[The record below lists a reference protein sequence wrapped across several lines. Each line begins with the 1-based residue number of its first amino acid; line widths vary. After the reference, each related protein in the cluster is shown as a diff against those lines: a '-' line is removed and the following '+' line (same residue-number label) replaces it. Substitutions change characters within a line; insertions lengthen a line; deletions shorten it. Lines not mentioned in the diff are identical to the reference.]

1 MFGVKDT
8 WIWHIRCL
16 RKEKRSCIGLQKR
29 VRYYILWNIR
39 GKHTMNTFA
48 EVLKTQTRNLE
59 IPIEELCEGLCSQS
73 MFARICNGERSAD
86 KLLREH
92 LMQRLGISDTRNE
105 SFLFRD
111 EYDMWKL
118 RQQMV
123 NSMNRE
129 QYKRVEGLLQEYKG
143 KASMENP
150 LEQQFCLVMEVQ
162 LLMAQGCGEQQ
173 IKERIERALKLT
185 VPNIDTKSL
194 HQLLLSEQEMDLV
207 LEYARYCHPK
217 RMVQCCEALLEY
229 VKQHIHDEYLKAK
242 IFPKIVYYQC
252 IAEGEESDLDM
263 LLQNCN
269 EAIECLRD
277 TQRLY
282 YFWELLCEREKI
294 YEYFIKK
301 ASADS
306 EKTQKQVFVLMQEEN
321 ALWKRTLE
329 EMYRDCGVSP
339 AMKNSCYLY
348 LQKDT
353 FCINEIIFKR
363 RTMLGMTRKELC
375 EGICSEKTIARVELT
390 NGKMQMPIARRV
402 LRRLG
407 LSVERQRVD
416 VVTSNPEAL
425 KLVKDIATYGYN
437 REYEKEQAAL
447 EKLEKMIPMEEPINR
462 QYVKETRAMIEYNR
476 GKVSGNMT
484 LSELGDALACTIPI
498 QIVENAVE
506 LFITV
511 GEITCL
517 MNMAYVQGNEEMNTY
532 YEILWRI
539 CKQYEERDEIAQ
551 NISMYEFMMA
561 HIASVLGNTGRY
573 EESNAISPTIIR
585 ENALARRFG
594 NIADGIYNMAY
605 NYKAQ
610 CPPDYD
616 DKVWRTEVEKSAML
630 FHIAKVY
637 NLERLLENKLR
648 EN

>member
-1 MFGVKDT
+1 
-8 WIWHIRCL
+8 
-16 RKEKRSCIGLQKR
+16 
-29 VRYYILWNIR
+29 
-39 GKHTMNTFA
+39 MNTFA
-48 EVLKTQTRNLE
+48 EVLKTQTINLG
-59 IPIEELCEGLCSQS
+59 ISIEELCEGLCSQS

-86 KLLREH
+86 KLLRER

-129 QYKRVEGLLQEYKG
+129 QYKQVEELLQEYKS

-162 LLMAQGCGEQQ
+162 LLLAQGCGEQQ

-207 LEYARYCHPK
+207 LEYSKYCHPK
-217 RMVQCCEALLEY
+217 RITQCCEGLLEY
-229 VKQHIHDEYLKAK
+229 VKQHIHDEYMKAK

-252 IAEGEESDLDM
+252 IAEGEESDWDM

-269 EAIECLRD
+269 EAIDCLRD
-277 TQRLY
+277 TKRLY

-294 YEYFIKK
+294 YEHFIKK
-301 ASADS
+301 ASAES
-306 EKTQKQVFVLMQEEN
+306 EKTQKQVLVLMQEEN
-321 ALWKRTLE
+321 ALWKQTLE

-339 AMKNSCYLY
+339 AMKNGCYLY
-348 LQKDT
+348 LQRDT
-353 FCINEIIFKR
+353 FCMNEIIFKR

-390 NGKMQMPIARRV
+390 NGKMQMPIARQV
-402 LRRLG
+402 LQRLG
-407 LSVERQRVD
+407 LSGERQRVD

-437 REYEKEQAAL
+437 REYDKEQEAL
-447 EKLEKMIPMEEPINR
+447 EKLEKMISMEEPINR
-462 QYVKETRAMIEYNR
+462 QYVKRVSVLLMRDRGEIAGDKVLEGLVEALEY
-476 GKVSGNMT
+476 
-484 LSELGDALACTIPI
+484 TISLDI
-498 QIVENAVE
+498 IENARD
-506 LFITV
+506 LCLTK
-511 GEITCL
+511 GERICL
-517 MNMAYVQGNEEMNTY
+517 MNLARSHGRNNLSRYHK
-532 YEILWRI
+532 ILWEL
-539 CKQYEERDEIAQ
+539 CKQYEENDEIAQ
-551 NISMYEFMMA
+551 NLSMYEFVMA
-561 HIASVLGNTGRY
+561 HIASVLGNAGHY
-573 EESNAISPTIIR
+573 EESSAISRIIIR
-585 ENALARRFG
+585 EDALARQFG

-610 CPPDYD
+610 CPPGYD
-616 DKVWRTEVEKSAML
+616 DNVWRTEVEKSAML
-630 FHIAKVY
+630 FHMAKSY
-637 NLERLLENKLR
+637 NLERVLENILIKS
-648 EN
+648 

>member
-8 WIWHIRCL
+8 WIWHIRYL

-39 GKHTMNTFA
+39 GIHTMNTFA
-48 EVLKTQTRNLE
+48 EVLKTQTINLG
-59 IPIEELCEGLCSQS
+59 ISIEELCEGLCSQS

-86 KLLREH
+86 KLLRER

-105 SFLFRD
+105 CFLFRD

-363 RTMLGMTRKELC
+363 RTMLRMTRKELC

-390 NGKMQMPIARRV
+390 NGKMQMPSARRV

-630 FHIAKVY
+630 FHISKCY
-637 NLERLLENKLR
+637 NLEAFLENELSKC
-648 EN
+648 